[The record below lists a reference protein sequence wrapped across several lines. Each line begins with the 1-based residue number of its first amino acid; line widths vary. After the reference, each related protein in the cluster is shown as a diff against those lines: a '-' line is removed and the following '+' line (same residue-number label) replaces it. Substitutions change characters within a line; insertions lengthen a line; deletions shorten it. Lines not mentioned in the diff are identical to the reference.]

1 MNAITKSAGVA
12 STELTVPAPHPGASL
27 YRVSTDAAGL
37 CRDIVVATA
46 RNIQGRN
53 YVCVEGW
60 QAIAIA
66 HGCAASS
73 GDVTQHPDG
82 SISAIGRVV
91 RIDTGTIV
99 ACAEGYVGADEPT
112 WFGGEQADRYGKT
125 KTLPKRADYAIR
137 AMAQTRAISRACR
150 SAFAHVVVM
159 MNAGLNTTPAE
170 EVPDEGFYNTPPS
183 PPETAR
189 PSAARQVVNEEV
201 PMPRT
206 APPPAPRVSDPLA
219 ALDEPDGPQWLRNLE
234 TLLANAQSQQAV
246 VDIADHVSVG
256 NAASKA
262 PAAIRNR
269 ISELLASAYK
279 RFAEPE
285 DPELAI
291 VGAENIGAG

>member
-12 STELTVPAPHPGASL
+12 STELTVPAPHSAGASL

-66 HGCAASS
+66 QAVVPPLSS

-150 SAFAHVVVM
+150 SAFAHVTVV
-159 MNAGLNTTPAE
+159 TT
-170 EVPDEGFYNTPPS
+170 
-183 PPETAR
+183 R
-189 PSAARQVVNEEV
+189 
-201 PMPRT
+201 
-206 APPPAPRVSDPLA
+206 
-219 ALDEPDGPQWLRNLE
+219 
-234 TLLANAQSQQAV
+234 
-246 VDIADHVSVG
+246 
-256 NAASKA
+256 
-262 PAAIRNR
+262 
-269 ISELLASAYK
+269 
-279 RFAEPE
+279 
-285 DPELAI
+285 
-291 VGAENIGAG
+291 